1 MNRLPNIF
9 VRILSIA
16 IGLLLLPV
24 FAFLGLVMIGITAV
38 AGNVG
43 SVALSRRM
51 NAMREEM
58 MAQQK
63 ERFKNAGGRD
73 KFRDGP
79 IIDADPA

>member
-24 FAFLGLVMIGITAV
+24 FAFLGLVLIGITAV
-38 AGNVG
+38 AGIVG